1 MSRAVK
7 VAAIIWSL
15 TALAS
20 RLLGLV
26 RESVI
31 GRTLGDSS
39 QADAYWASFV
49 IPDFLNY
56 LLASGLLS
64 IVFIPL
70 FQKHLTEG
78 LSSDDGESEAWRSF
92 SALFTVVGAVII
104 SATVALW
111 FATPA
116 IVSVAFDKLA
126 AEDQALVVVLTRI
139 VLPAQIFHV
148 LGGLLS
154 ATLQARDKH
163 LLPALAPIIYVG
175 AVIIGGAVFQ
185 SAMGFAWGVL
195 IGAVLGPFGLV
206 FVGAIRSGMRL
217 RPRLRHPDVRTWLV
231 RSLPVM
237 LGASVVVVDDWI
249 VKHYAAGMGEGS
261 IARLQYGRTLMKV
274 PMGIFGM
281 AAGLAAFPSLS
292 RLFTQGKRAEARA
305 MLTQSLRAMWVLA
318 FATQAAL
325 TVAGTEIA
333 TVIWG
338 TARFTVAE
346 HAQIGLYTAVF
357 CLGLW
362 AWSGALLFARGFY
375 AQGRTWP
382 PTIIGTLTTLGCL
395 PIYSALGDAYGGV
408 GLAFASSIAIS
419 VYVIALST
427 WAMVS
432 MGPGDGFA
440 SALFRLIGAC
450 AIGIAAGWGLDQVL
464 PAWPP
469 LLRGA
474 LTGGLAATVCL
485 GLSVAFKVPEA
496 EMMIGK
502 VMGKL
507 RSRRAKS

>member
-1 MSRAVK
+1 MSRAVG
-7 VAAIIWSL
+7 VAAIIWSV

-31 GRTLGDSS
+31 GRTLGQSS

-70 FQKHLTEG
+70 FQKHLTAARKTGSE
-78 LSSDDGESEAWRSF
+78 DEAWRSF
-92 SALFTVVGAVII
+92 SALFTVVGGII
-104 SATVALW
+104 ITATVGLW

-116 IVSVAFDKLA
+116 IVRSVFGELA
-126 AEDQALVVVLTRI
+126 PADQALVVVLTRI

-148 LGGLLS
+148 LGGLMS

-163 LLPALAPIIYVG
+163 VLPAMAPIVYVSG
-175 AVIIGGAVFQ
+175 IIVGGLVFQ
-185 SAMGFAWGVL
+185 SAKGFAWGVL
-195 IGAVLGPFGLV
+195 IGAALGPFGLV
-206 FVGAIRSGMRL
+206 LVGTIRSGMRF

-237 LGASVVVVDDWI
+237 LGASVIVVDDWI

-292 RLFTQGKRAEARA
+292 RLFTEGKHAEARA

-338 TARFTVAE
+338 TTRFT
-346 HAQIGLYTAVF
+346 HAQHVEIGLYTAVF

-382 PTIIGTLTTLGCL
+382 PTLIGTLAAAGVLTIIPGILVVYFVRNHIAKGF
-395 PIYSALGDAYGGV
+395 ALGR
-408 GLAFASSIAIS
+408 
-419 VYVIALST
+419 T
-427 WAMVS
+427 
-432 MGPGDGFA
+432 
-440 SALFRLIGAC
+440 
-450 AIGIAAGWGLDQVL
+450 
-464 PAWPP
+464 
-469 LLRGA
+469 
-474 LTGGLAATVCL
+474 
-485 GLSVAFKVPEA
+485 
-496 EMMIGK
+496 
-502 VMGKL
+502 
-507 RSRRAKS
+507 

>member
-1 MSRAVK
+1 MSRAVR
-7 VAAIIWSL
+7 VAAVIWGV

-31 GRTLGDSS
+31 GRTLGHSS

-70 FQKHLTEG
+70 FQRHLTQAAET
-78 LSSDDGESEAWRSF
+78 DGDESEAWASF
-92 SALFTVVGAVII
+92 SALFTVVGVII
-104 SATVALW
+104 IGATVALW

-116 IVSVAFDKLA
+116 IVGAVFGELSP
-126 AEDQALVVVLTRI
+126 EDQGLVVVLTRI

-163 LLPALAPIIYVG
+163 LLPALAPLIYVG
-175 AVIIGGAVFQ
+175 GIITGGLIFQ

-195 IGAVLGPFGLV
+195 IGAALGPFGLV
-206 FVGAIRSGMRL
+206 LVGATRSGMRL

-249 VKHYAAGMGEGS
+249 VKHYAAGMGEGT

-305 MLTQSLRAMWVLA
+305 MLAQSLRAMWVLA

-338 TARFTVAE
+338 TTRFTPAE
-346 HAQIGLYTAVF
+346 HAEIGLYTAVF

-382 PTIIGTLTTLGCL
+382 PTLIGTLAAVGCL

-408 GLAFASSIAIS
+408 GLALASSIAIS
-419 VYVIALST
+419 VYVIVLAT
-427 WAMVS
+427 WAMAS
-432 MGPGDGFA
+432 MGPGEGFV
-440 SALFRLIGAC
+440 SAVFRLIGAC
-450 AIGIAAGWGLDQVL
+450 ALGIAAGWGLDQVL

-469 LLRGA
+469 LVRGG
-474 LTGGLAATVCL
+474 LTGGTAAVVCL

-496 EMMIGK
+496 QMMIGK
-502 VMGKL
+502 VTRKL
-507 RSRRAKS
+507 RR